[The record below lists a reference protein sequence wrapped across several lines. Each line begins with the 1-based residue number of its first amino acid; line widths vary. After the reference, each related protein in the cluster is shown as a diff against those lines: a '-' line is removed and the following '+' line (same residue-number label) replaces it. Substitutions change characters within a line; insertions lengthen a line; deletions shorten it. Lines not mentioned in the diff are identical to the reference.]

1 VALATSARACD
12 AAPGTSPS
20 KSVADATDA
29 DATDA
34 TDADANG
41 AFDPAGPIDPAEAQ
55 PNACFRKSSTP
66 ARAAI

>member
-34 TDADANG
+34 DANG

-55 PNACFRKSSTP
+55 PNACFRQSSTP

>member
-29 DATDA
+29 DA